1 MADNGKRFEQ
11 DFEKSCSSFELIS
24 IDRFYDVMNGFK
36 SINTISDFVVYKLP
50 YLYYFELKSYKGKKL
65 YWSSIRDNQWNG
77 LMEKSKI
84 EGVHA
89 GILIQFYEHDKH
101 FFVAIEQCQQLKD
114 SGEKGISLDWCEE
127 HAIELVGTKKRTRF
141 SYDDVYKFLSD
152 IARDGKWKTSK
163 ELEH

>member
-1 MADNGKRFEQ
+1 MAENGKKFEQ
-11 DFEKSCSSFELIS
+11 DFEKSCSNFELIS

-65 YWSSIRDNQWNG
+65 YWHSIRDNQWNG
-77 LMEKSKI
+77 LLDKSNI

-89 GILIQFYEHDKH
+89 GILIQFREHDKH
-101 FFVAIEQCQQLKD
+101 FYVSIEQCQQLKD
-114 SGEKGISLDWCEE
+114 SGEKGISIDWCEE

-152 IARDGKWKTSK
+152 IAGDGKWKTSK
-163 ELEH
+163 K